1 MDFIEQLPTSEGHTA
16 ILVIVNCLT
25 KQSLFIPTHDS
36 TNSLEL
42 AQLFLTHVFSKH
54 GTPSLS
60 PPTGALSSSL
70 TSSDPSVNYS
80 GWNSTSC
87 QDTTWKGMDR
97 WNS

>member
-1 MDFIEQLPTSEGHTA
+1 MDFIKQLPTLEGHTV

-36 TNSLEL
+36 IDSPD
-42 AQLFLTHVFSKH
+42 S
-54 GTPSLS
+54 PSCSSPTYSRNMVHHPMS

-70 TSSDPSVNYS
+70 TSSDPLVNYS

-97 WNS
+97 WNI